1 MVEWL
6 ARNRSNLV
14 AFLVVLVT
22 VAAVGLLQTP
32 RRTALQVVSPASPP
46 VPPSIK
52 VHVVGAVLSPAVY
65 ALPADARVEDALE
78 AAGGPSEAADVASLN
93 LAAPLRDGQQLVVP
107 AIGDAAVT
115 NSPRSSP
122 PASSPLGSSRSAP
135 QSGKLDLNGAS
146 QKELEALPG
155 VGPVTAQK
163 ILEYRAKNGRF
174 VSVEELKEAKLVNAP
189 TYERVKELVE
199 VR

>member
-6 ARNRSNLV
+6 ERNRSNLA

-46 VPPSIK
+46 APPSIK
-52 VHVVGAVLSPAVY
+52 VHVVGAVLAPGVY
-65 ALPADARVEDALE
+65 SLPADARVEDALA
-78 AAGGPSEAADVASLN
+78 AAGGPSERADVASLN
-93 LAAPLRDGQQLVVP
+93 LAAPLRDGQQVVIP
-107 AIGDAAVT
+107 AIGDAAAGT
-115 NSPRSSP
+115 SRSSP
-122 PASSPLGSSRSAP
+122 PAPSPSGSSPPISQGAR
-135 QSGKLDLNGAS
+135 LDLNGAS

-174 VSVEELKEAKLVNAP
+174 VAVEELKEAKLVNAP